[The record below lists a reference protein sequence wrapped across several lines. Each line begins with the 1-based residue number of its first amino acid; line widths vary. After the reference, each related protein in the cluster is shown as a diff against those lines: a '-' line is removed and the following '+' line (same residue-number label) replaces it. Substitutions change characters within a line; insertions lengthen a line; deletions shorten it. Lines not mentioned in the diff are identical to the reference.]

1 MVDGDEQRQDREARV
16 MHPRGRLD
24 VAVAPAF
31 GEQVKHLLG
40 KGETKL
46 VIDLGG
52 VDFVDS
58 SGLGTILVVR
68 KLAQR
73 AGGDIRLVRPPAQ
86 FQKLLELTSLIRVMP
101 VYPTVEDALADF
113 D

>member
-31 GEQVKHLLG
+31 GEQVKHLLS

-73 AGGDIRLVRPPAQ
+73 VGGDIRLVRPPAQ